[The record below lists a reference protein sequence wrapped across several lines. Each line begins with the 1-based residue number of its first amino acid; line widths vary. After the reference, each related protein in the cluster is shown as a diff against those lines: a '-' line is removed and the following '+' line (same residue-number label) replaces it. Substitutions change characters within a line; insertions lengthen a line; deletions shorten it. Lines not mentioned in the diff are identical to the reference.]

1 MRLLAAFFVRDA
13 TVALSYRVAFAMQF
27 LGNLMLLGLLYYVGR
42 TVGPHGLPA
51 LERYG
56 GSFLAYVL
64 IGVALTDCVVV
75 SLVGFAQQIREAQT
89 TGTLEATLMSPVPL
103 SAILIYSSLW
113 NYFLSALRFL
123 FYLAVGAL
131 LFGVDVGRA
140 DIPAAL
146 VIFVLTV
153 VCFMGIGIL
162 WAGVVLLIKRGEA
175 VMTAMGYVVLL
186 LSGVFFPVSMLP
198 AWMQPFSAM
207 IPLTY
212 ALEGMRF
219 ALLKGVGVSDQAGL
233 LVQLSLF
240 AAGLLAAGIAGF
252 NLAVRA
258 AKHSGSL
265 TQY

>member
-1 MRLLAAFFVRDA
+1 
-13 TVALSYRVAFAMQF
+13 
-27 LGNLMLLGLLYYVGR
+27 
-42 TVGPHGLPA
+42 
-51 LERYG
+51 
-56 GSFLAYVL
+56 
-64 IGVALTDCVVV
+64 
-75 SLVGFAQQIREAQT
+75 
-89 TGTLEATLMSPVPL
+89 MSPVPL